1 MSEIISWNDDDFIT
15 ICDSDCSGCQ
25 CRNLDGN
32 VPCAHCENDVFD
44 PNHIKECVEAY
55 KLDNDKIKSL
65 ETKLQI
71 ATEALEFYGDEKM
84 WHGAKYKNHT
94 ATLEHGYTRA
104 KEALEKIGGV

>member
-1 MSEIISWNDDDFIT
+1 MSDNCLYKSTCDKLWPT
-15 ICDSDCSGCQ
+15 IQSVTKQ
-25 CRNLDGN
+25 NM
-32 VPCAHCENDVFD
+32 E
-44 PNHIKECVEAY
+44 
-55 KLDNDKIKSL
+55 L

-71 ATEALEFYGDEKM
+71 AIEALEFYGDEKM